1 MYTFEQ
7 TVYQI
12 GGGTSEGT
20 LMKPSEG
27 KRKPEIRQYF
37 ARYGWEEVE
46 FINPKDFCEYLAK
59 NYFADGRL
67 VFFEEQANSYDYI
80 VKTTSP
86 CIGFE
91 GEIFSVGVLKYQGG
105 N

>member
-1 MYTFEQ
+1 MYAFEQ

-20 LMKPSEG
+20 LMKPIEG
-27 KRKPEIRQYF
+27 KRKPEVRQYF
-37 ARYGWEEVE
+37 ERSGWTDVE
-46 FINPKDFCEYLAK
+46 FIKPRDFCDYLAK
-59 NYFADGRL
+59 NYFEDGRQ
-67 VFFEEQANSYDYI
+67 VFFEETNGHDYI

-86 CIGFE
+86 HKGYE
-91 GEIFSVGVLKYQGG
+91 GEIFSVGILKYQGA